1 MSKRLRKQRLII
13 LAGAFLIS
21 SSVSAYTVCPFD
33 GFYLGAAAGN
43 SLTLSKIRDIS
54 TASVGIPILG
64 PGGQFYSA
72 SSISTV
78 NLKKNS
84 FAASLFAGYG
94 YSLCSFYLGGEI
106 FVKQTH
112 TGTTQ
117 TDIAVFS
124 QIIPGSTANLNV
136 LSSVNTK
143 TKNTEYG
150 LDFRPGYLLTD
161 CSLLYARFG
170 AAYNKIT
177 LTESL
182 NFIADSPGNFSTV
195 ALPSSE
201 SKSKEVLA
209 YRVGAGLEQKISCN
223 LSVRFDY
230 IFTRYGKITIDSS
243 GGVAAL
249 NALAGGLATTSAA
262 SSTTSKMNNHLG
274 MIGLTYYW

>member
-1 MSKRLRKQRLII
+1 MIKRLRKQQGII

-21 SSVSAYTVCPFD
+21 TSVSAYTVCPFD

-43 SLTLSKIRDIS
+43 SLTLSKIKDIS

-72 SSISTV
+72 SSGSTV

-94 YSLCSFYLGGEI
+94 YSLCSFYLGAEI
-106 FVKQTH
+106 FAKQTH

-117 TDIAVFS
+117 TDIAAFS
-124 QIIPGSTANLNV
+124 QVIPGSTANLNV
-136 LSSVNTK
+136 ISSVTTK
-143 TKNTEYG
+143 TKNTEFG
-150 LDFRPGYLLTD
+150 VDFRPGYLLTD

-170 AAYNKIT
+170 AAYNKMT
-177 LTESL
+177 LAASL

-201 SKSKEVLA
+201 SQNKNVLA
-209 YRVGAGLEQKISCN
+209 YRVGAGLEQKVSCN

-230 IFTRYGKITIDSS
+230 IFTRYGNITINSS
-243 GGVAAL
+243 GSVEAL
-249 NALAGGLATTSAA
+249 NALAGGLATTFAA
-262 SSTTSKMNNHLG
+262 SGTTSKMHNHLF
-274 MIGLTYYW
+274 MIGLSYYW